1 MALNNPTIQ
10 GSVSESSKKDF
21 ANENDTMQE
30 YRDERYV
37 TISLVSNYSNY
48 RKANMKVMGQRTEI
62 IGSSLKSCRVLS
74 SNAGEV
80 AAYFPSLIGVSES
93 NPDFLNKVKAYLSNI
108 QFAVTNKDVK
118 LNVSFIYKHKKDYE
132 TIKKEEDKINA
143 DYEKVDRANIT
154 LLEEALKKKIDAIN
168 RLESSKYQYGRPE
181 NIEEYLMYRHC
192 LLYSEVAK
200 DTAFINSNNRIRFYI
215 KDETKEAELQKRLIK
230 ERSVAMQNFV
240 ELNGTTE
247 KFNAVYIAIVNSKNE
262 NLAEALMKDSITKT
276 NTVMNF
282 VNESPDKFNKF
293 VNDKNIIL
301 KGFIETLILNGEL
314 VRSEFNQQILLAD
327 GSFIGA
333 NINEA
338 VAWFE
343 NPANKK
349 VRENLENKLELLN

>member
-10 GSVSESSKKDF
+10 GGVSESSKKDF
-21 ANENDTMQE
+21 ANDNDMQQ

-48 RKANMKVMGQRTEI
+48 RKVNMKVMGQKTEI
-62 IGSSLKSCRVLS
+62 IGSSLKSCRILS

-80 AAYFPSLIGVSES
+80 AAYFPSLIGVSET
-93 NPDFLNKVKAYLSNI
+93 NPEFLNKVKAYLSNI
-108 QFAVTNKDVK
+108 QFAVNNKDVQ
-118 LNVSFIYKHKKDYE
+118 LNTSFIYNHKKDYNM
-132 TIKKEEDKINA
+132 IKKEEDKINA
-143 DYEKVDRANIT
+143 EYDKVDRANIIA
-154 LLEEALKKKIDAIN
+154 LEEALKKKIDAIN

-181 NIEEYLMYRHC
+181 NVEQYLMYRHC

-200 DTAFINSNNRIRFYI
+200 DTAFINSNARIRFYI

-230 ERSVAMQNFV
+230 ERSIAMQNFV

-247 KFNAVYIAIVNSKNE
+247 KFNAVFIAIINSKNE
-262 NLAEALMKDSITKT
+262 NLAEALMKDSISKT
-276 NTVMNF
+276 NIVMNF
-282 VNESPDKFNKF
+282 VNENPDKFNKF
-293 VNDKNIIL
+293 VSDKNIIL

-314 VRSEFNQQILLAD
+314 VRSDFNQQILLAD

-343 NPANKK
+343 NPANKQ
-349 VRENLENKLELLN
+349 VRETLKNKLELLK